1 MANNSSQKSNQL
13 RRPSPEGSVYLP
25 DAEGD
30 RITSESQV
38 SYKETRY
45 PQECAEP
52 DLWKKMEEM
61 QDIRKLNSLFEAHR
75 YQADVKAHIKGK
87 KPIALQMREE
97 KLKEKKGLIE
107 YEPQKYRRL
116 NDYKETRYP
125 QQCADPDPWKKME
138 GMQDITKLNSL
149 FEAHRYQADVKAH
162 IKVEKPIALQ
172 LREEKLKEKKGLI
185 EYEQQR
191 YRRLNDYKET
201 RYPQECADSDLWK
214 KMGEMQDITKLNS
227 LFEAHR
233 YQADVKAHIKV
244 KKRINLQLREEKLKE
259 TKWSNEYE
267 QQRYRRLNDY
277 KEKGLRSLS
286 AGGLSDT
293 DLSHAE
299 KTTRLVVQ
307 KTSLRPS
314 RFTQSHKNILRPTHL
329 PPVSKAAKI
338 NITVSKSTGGG
349 SGPTFRKSNSCSANT
364 RHKESQ
370 LSACNRSAPP
380 VYLPPRSS
388 KLASNL
394 NEADILSTFKNC
406 GRSSGLVREPQVM
419 TLKRSGENLTGWGNK
434 AGSSVCAPQLA
445 WAWLTYFLFP
455 PLHRLTCCSS

>member
-38 SYKETRY
+38 S
-45 PQECAEP
+45 
-52 DLWKKMEEM
+52 
-61 QDIRKLNSLFEAHR
+61 
-75 YQADVKAHIKGK
+75 
-87 KPIALQMREE
+87 
-97 KLKEKKGLIE
+97 
-107 YEPQKYRRL
+107 
-116 NDYKETRYP
+116 
-125 QQCADPDPWKKME
+125 
-138 GMQDITKLNSL
+138 
-149 FEAHRYQADVKAH
+149 
-162 IKVEKPIALQ
+162 
-172 LREEKLKEKKGLI
+172 
-185 EYEQQR
+185 
-191 YRRLNDYKET
+191 YKET

-394 NEADILSTFKNC
+394 NVIFHQLNTVTS
-406 GRSSGLVREPQVM
+406 
-419 TLKRSGENLTGWGNK
+419 K
-434 AGSSVCAPQLA
+434 AN
-445 WAWLTYFLFP
+445 
-455 PLHRLTCCSS
+455 